1 MEDGSKKGWQQEKW
15 ARAHEQHPDLRLAP
29 TESAGP
35 AGVTCLAGAAAQ
47 LEGPAGE
54 AATVSMRRLPD
65 GDVGVWRGHRSL
77 GPSG

>member
-1 MEDGSKKGWQQEKW
+1 MSRSEV
-15 ARAHEQHPDLRLAP
+15 AP

-35 AGVTCLAGAAAQ
+35 AGVSCPAGAAAQ

-65 GDVGVWRGHRSL
+65 GDVGVWGRHGSL